1 MTQQTPSQAQPQS
14 AQQAQG
20 QQQAQAAQQNQQGLQ
35 MAAQLGAEI
44 QRAGLSAGTFVQIV
58 SLLQKHGPQLVSL
71 FGDLQTLFGGGS
83 GAPAS
88 GGSPEGQAAPR

>member
-1 MTQQTPSQAQPQS
+1 MPGQAPQQPQPQS
-14 AQQAQG
+14 TQQPQG
-20 QQQAQAAQQNQQGLQ
+20 QEQVQASQQNQQGLQ

-44 QRAGLSAGTFVQIV
+44 QRAGLSVGTFVQVV

-71 FGDLQTLFGGGS
+71 FTDLQTLFGGSS